1 MFAARIRAAKLLFRP
16 PVLGQG
22 VSFVFEN
29 RGEYPHFLWKQPRPG
44 WYNNKTEVR
53 NLPEGEFMEF
63 IITPELAEHMK
74 KRKKTGIAVKVATS
88 DHSDFDVTELFLQLV
103 NDDFADYLKEKYNYR
118 ERTAE
123 SGERVLLPNY
133 RLEYDRR
140 VVFGLKK
147 VFLFHKMT
155 MEGVRL

>member
-1 MFAARIRAAKLLFRP
+1 MINTERLLAEFQKL
-16 PVLGQG
+16 
-22 VSFVFEN
+22 VSFDCESFHEAAI
-29 RGEYPHFLWKQPRPG
+29 K
-44 WYNNKTEVR
+44 
-53 NLPEGEFMEF
+53 
-63 IITPELAEHMK
+63 
-74 KRKKTGIAVKVATS
+74 
-88 DHSDFDVTELFLQLV
+88 
-103 NDDFADYLKEKYNYR
+103 DYLKEKHNYR

-147 VFLFHKMT
+147 VFLFHKVT

>member
-1 MFAARIRAAKLLFRP
+1 M
-16 PVLGQG
+16 
-22 VSFVFEN
+22 
-29 RGEYPHFLWKQPRPG
+29 
-44 WYNNKTEVR
+44 
-53 NLPEGEFMEF
+53 PEGEFMEF
-63 IITPELAEHMK
+63 VVTPELAEHMK
-74 KRKKTGIAVKVATS
+74 KKKKTGIAIKIATS

-147 VFLFHKMT
+147 VFLFHKVT
-155 MEGVRL
+155 MDGVRL